1 MREHAALVLALTLL
15 AGCGGDGSPSAPS
28 SPAPSATP
36 VPVNGLAVM
45 VSATG
50 HLAHLTSGGPTG
62 LACGMPYLSMEIR
75 ETRGGTVQAADFYAV
90 ITNRAGAPTRWQ
102 GTFSGL
108 PAFPPNSV
116 GWLTVNNVAQCI
128 LMPASW
134 DFRINTTDAAGTV
147 TQLHGSGKL
156 EIR

>member
-1 MREHAALVLALTLL
+1 MRQHGALVLFLALL

-28 SPAPSATP
+28 TPP

-50 HLAHLTSGGPTG
+50 YLSGLTSGGPTG
-62 LACGMPYLSMEIR
+62 LACGRPYLGMTLR
-75 ETRGGTVQAADFYAV
+75 ETRGGTVQATDYTSV
-90 ITNRAGAPTRWQ
+90 ITDSAGARTRRQ
-102 GTFSGL
+102 GPL
-108 PAFPPNSV
+108 PNRPVPPNSGASV
-116 GWLTVNNVAQCI
+116 SVTLPNQCI

-134 DFRINTTDAAGTV
+134 DFWVNTTDAAGTV

-156 EIR
+156 TIR